1 MNNVNNFAAIVDAI
15 NFTSG
20 RILDDHHGAGGM
32 TVAGIAELVKGDS
45 RIPVVLC
52 RSIYF
57 SLNRLYLDERGIP
70 HVSRESVG
78 GVVKCL
84 DGITLE
90 QGVTNYN
97 AAQVGQKFSCG
108 SLESI
113 HYLVNGKLVPEVTS
127 PEPVQ
132 TEAELSNARKDMME
146 SVLNGEVK
154 VIGVAAKPEYSE
166 YDAIAAIL
174 GANGGEV
181 IDDHTPDNKVRKLAG
196 IALQAGHRGYNV
208 VALGRWSHFSIN
220 KLYID
225 DTTGMVHLSTEST
238 GSVVV
243 GADINLEA
251 AIEKYNA
258 DQEQVFYK
266 TGNLTN
272 VCYF

>member
-1 MNNVNNFAAIVDAI
+1 MNNVNNFAAIVEAI

-20 RILDDHHGAGGM
+20 RILDDHHGASGM

-57 SLNRLYLDERGIP
+57 SLNRLYLDERAIP
-70 HVSRESVG
+70 HVSREAVG

-127 PEPVQ
+127 LEPQ
-132 TEAELSNARKDMME
+132 RA
-146 SVLNGEVK
+146 
-154 VIGVAAKPEYSE
+154 PEYCE

-196 IALQAGHRGYNV
+196 IALQAGRRGYNV

-243 GADINLEA
+243 GADISLEA

-266 TGNLTN
+266 TGNLTD